1 MDIYI
6 CIYIYIYT
14 CIYTASL
21 QGALRSGTRAGR
33 AVSEALTP
41 MMLAKTRVLVDAFAK
56 DKGITLDEP
65 AFVPA
70 DE

>member
-1 MDIYI
+1 MYIYIDIYI
-6 CIYIYIYT
+6 QIYIY
-14 CIYTASL
+14 IYTASL